1 MVELKDD
8 LVFVIFGAT
17 RPNHVR
23 SEVARKPVRRREAT
37 AVTGGSSPLP
47 GSRYSSS
54 SFKEDTPMACT
65 IPPIKSQ
72 AFAGDH
78 PTPGQKSRVTPKGDG
93 MNEGAV
99 HLEGFGGAVVSVV
112 APPDSRGH
120 GFGFYR

>member
-1 MVELKDD
+1 MPEVHCSNSSS
-8 LVFVIFGAT
+8 
-17 RPNHVR
+17 RPGLT
-23 SEVARKPVRRREAT
+23 RREAT

-99 HLEGFGGAVVSVV
+99 HLQRRSKQLTRSTVSAVLKEASCVSGSDCIERL
-112 APPDSRGH
+112 AHSLN
-120 GFGFYR
+120 